1 MSSGGRQEVPREVSA
16 EEFKTMADLAGL
28 GMTQEE
34 LDELKP
40 MYDLHLVY
48 INQLH
53 SIDFGAEEMAVSFE
67 PNWPA

>member
-1 MSSGGRQEVPREVSA
+1 MSSGGRQNISA

-53 SIDFGAEEMAVSFE
+53 SLDLGAEEMAVSFE
-67 PNWPA
+67 PDWPS